1 MSSHLRC
8 HSSASETSDQRR
20 SGGSRRL
27 AAIAAAA
34 IAIAGPTAA
43 SAETVKV
50 GVVLPYSG
58 VNADLGN
65 QIDKAFD
72 LYVKLHGKDLGDNKI
87 QLIKRDEGPPSGD
100 RARSVV
106 TELITNDKVK
116 LVTGFVFSPSAIAS
130 ASIFTQAKV
139 PMLIANAGTA
149 WITNLSPYIV
159 RFSFSM
165 WDPAYPM
172 GTYAAQDAKCKTA
185 AAGYTDFPPGQDSTL
200 AFKTAFEKSGGKVV
214 DEIRMGNPAQ
224 VPDFTP
230 FFQRVKDEH
239 PDCFYVFVP
248 SGAHA
253 AAVMKSY
260 GELGMRAAG
269 VRLIGPMDLIPDY
282 ELAHMSDAAVGL
294 IVMSSYADDFD
305 TPSNKA
311 FVKAWHDAYGPNAYP
326 DFMSAAGWDTMA
338 GIFHVINTLHGNLDD
353 GRKVVDT
360 LKGWSTDGPRGKI
373 SIDPQTRDVVQDEH
387 AEEVIKESASHPGAD
402 GALGVKVVKTYPQ
415 VEDACKELKVGRC
428 GSSLPSQ

>member
-1 MSSHLRC
+1 MK
-8 HSSASETSDQRR
+8 
-20 SGGSRRL
+20 RL
-27 AAIAAAA
+27 AAIAAGLLALGWAGTGNAA
-34 IAIAGPTAA
+34 
-43 SAETVKV
+43 TVKV
-50 GVVLPYSG
+50 GVVLPYAG

-72 LYVKLHGKDLGDNKI
+72 LYIKLHAKDLGDNKI
-87 QLIKRDEGPPSGD
+87 ELVKRDEGAPSGAN
-100 RARSVV
+100 ARNIV
-106 TELITNDKVK
+106 TQLITNDKVK
-116 LVTGFVFSPSAIAS
+116 LVTGFVFSPAAISVAPLM
-130 ASIFTQAKV
+130 TQAKI

-149 WITNLSPYIV
+149 WITDLSPYAV

-172 GTYAAQDAKCKTA
+172 GTYAAKNAACKTA
-185 AAGYTDFPPGQDSTL
+185 AVGYTDFPPGQDSAL
-200 AFKTAFEKSGGKVV
+200 AFKTAFEKAGGKVV
-214 DEIRMGNPAQ
+214 DEIRMGNNAQ

-253 AAVMKSY
+253 GAVMKTY
-260 GELGMRAAG
+260 GDLGMRQAG

-294 IVMSSYADDFD
+294 IVMSSYADDYD
-305 TPSNKA
+305 TPANVA
-311 FVKAWHDAYGPNAYP
+311 FVKAWHEAYGPNSYP

-353 GRKVVDT
+353 GSKVIDT
-360 LKGWSTDGPRGKI
+360 LKGWTTEGPRGKI
-373 SIDPQTRDVVQDEH
+373 EIDPQTRDVIQDEH
-387 AEEVIKESASHPGAD
+387 AEEVIKEPDGHPGAD
-402 GALGVKVVKTYPQ
+402 GKLGVKVLQTFPQ
-415 VEDACKELKVGRC
+415 MKDECKVLKVGRC
-428 GSSLPSQ
+428 GSPPPG

>member
-1 MSSHLRC
+1 MKII
-8 HSSASETSDQRR
+8 AA
-20 SGGSRRL
+20 L
-27 AAIAAAA
+27 AATVLASCWAM
-34 IAIAGPTAA
+34 TAN
-43 SAETVKV
+43 AETVKI

-58 VNADLGN
+58 PMSDLGN
-65 QIDKAFD
+65 QVDKAFD
-72 LYVKLHGKDLGDNKI
+72 LYVKLHAKDLGDNKI
-87 QLIKRDEGPPSGD
+87 ELVKRDEGPPSGAN
-100 RARSVV
+100 ARTVV

-116 LVTGFVFSPSAIAS
+116 LLTGFVFSPSAIAV
-130 ASIFTQAKV
+130 APLMTQAKM

-172 GTYAAQDAKCKTA
+172 GTYAAKDAGCKTA

-200 AFKTAFEKSGGKVV
+200 AFKTAFEKAGGKLI
-214 DEIRMGNPAQ
+214 DQIRMGAPGP

-253 AAVMKSY
+253 AGVMKTY
-260 GELGMRAAG
+260 GELAMRQAG

-294 IVMSSYADDFD
+294 IVMSSYADDYD
-305 TPSNKA
+305 TPVNNA
-311 FVKAWHDAYGPNAYP
+311 FVKEWHAAYGPSSYP
-326 DFMSAAGWDTMA
+326 DFMSAASWDTMA
-338 GIFHVINTLHGNLDD
+338 GIFHVINALHGNLDD
-353 GRKVVDT
+353 GAKVVDA
-360 LKGWSTDGPRGKI
+360 LKGWKYDGPRGPI
-373 SIDPQTRDVVQDEH
+373 EIDPQTRDIIQNEN
-387 AEEVIKESASHPGAD
+387 AEEVIKKPD
-402 GALGVKVVKTYPQ
+402 GKLGVKILETYPQ
-415 VEDACKELKVGRC
+415 VKDECKALKIGRC
-428 GSSLPSQ
+428 AS